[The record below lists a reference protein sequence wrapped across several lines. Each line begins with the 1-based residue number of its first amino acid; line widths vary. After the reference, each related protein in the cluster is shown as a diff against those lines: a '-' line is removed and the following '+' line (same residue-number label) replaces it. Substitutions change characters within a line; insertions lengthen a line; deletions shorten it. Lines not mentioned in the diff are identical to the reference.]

1 MGSWTDRRGARP
13 GRAGLASRRVGP
25 YTLQAAI
32 VAVHAQAPRAED
44 TDWARIV
51 ALYDALLYLAPS
63 PVVELNRAVALAMR
77 DGVEVG
83 LAVVD
88 ALLARGEL
96 ADYHLA
102 HSGACRP
109 SAAVSVAAA
118 RPRGLPRGAGTGAGA
133 AERRFIEQRLR
144 ELD

>member
-1 MGSWTDRRGARP
+1 MCIRDR
-13 GRAGLASRRVGP
+13 P

-102 HSGACRP
+102 HSARADFCPVSYTHLRAHETTLHLVCR
-109 SAAVSVAAA
+109 
-118 RPRGLPRGAGTGAGA
+118 
-133 AERRFIEQRLR
+133 
-144 ELD
+144 